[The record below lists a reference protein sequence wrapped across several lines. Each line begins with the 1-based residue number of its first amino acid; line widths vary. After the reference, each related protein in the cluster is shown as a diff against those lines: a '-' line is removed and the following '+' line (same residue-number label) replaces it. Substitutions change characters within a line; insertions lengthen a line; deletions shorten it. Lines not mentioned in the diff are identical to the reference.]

1 MKFRS
6 MTVAFAV
13 LTMVGCKNIF
23 EDNDLKVDGSTPY
36 QVDKAPA
43 ANGIYQASEPFKI
56 ESEFTDKDNVAEV
69 EVNLVRLASNAKGSE
84 NVMNFKRFP
93 DNKAFKLDTTLA
105 ANTLAAG
112 QYQLTFRAKD
122 KRTNEGTKTVQ
133 FSVQ

>member
-1 MKFRS
+1 

-36 QVDKAPA
+36 QVGLAPA
-43 ANGIYQASEPFKI
+43 ANSTYQASEPFKI
-56 ESEFTDKDNVAEV
+56 SSEVTDKDNVAEV
-69 EVNLVRLASNAKGSE
+69 EVNLVRLASDAKGSE
-84 NVMNFKRFP
+84 NVVNFKRFP

-105 ANTLAAG
+105 PNSLAPG
-112 QYQLTFRAKD
+112 QYQLIIRAKD
-122 KRTNEGTKTVQ
+122 KRTNEGTKEVM